1 MTHCLGWMEHKH
13 NYNLKMK
20 GLKEVFIFAKW
31 KQKNVTCLQQR
42 NDEEFLF
49 TFSKLLQWSILECQT
64 YLLDLDDG
72 TTISTRE
79 FG

>member
-1 MTHCLGWMEHKH
+1 MEHKH

-49 TFSKLLQWSILECQT
+49 TFSKLLQ
-64 YLLDLDDG
+64 
-72 TTISTRE
+72 
-79 FG
+79 

>member
-1 MTHCLGWMEHKH
+1 
-13 NYNLKMK
+13 
-20 GLKEVFIFAKW
+20 
-31 KQKNVTCLQQR
+31 
-42 NDEEFLF
+42 LF